1 MLNDA
6 PFIKVEATK
15 FTEVGYHGRD
25 VEKIIVDLLDISIAL
40 TKKKETE
47 KVKEKAAGIVEEKL
61 LERLMGPTRSIV
73 MTKKSKADTNE
84 DDSGDEQSE
93 KENAKSKKESS
104 SANTT
109 RDAESFRSMLK
120 DGLLE
125 DQEVDIDVP
134 LNAGRGNDFT
144 VNEGG
149 GSGATFQIRVND
161 NREQGGRSPNQKKK
175 LPISEARK
183 ILLEAEIEKQLQRID
198 ITKEAIAAVE
208 ETGIVFLDE
217 IDKICTARSS
227 GRTTDASA
235 EGVQRD
241 LLPLVEGTTVS
252 TKHGNVNT
260 DYILFVASGAFH
272 AVKPSDMLPELQGRL
287 PVRVELKGLTEDD
300 MYKILTEPVAN
311 VSLVPLL
318 FGLDSFSCC
327 KFKVLTFSP
336 FHLCDNYQMLRQ
348 QIELLKTEG
357 VELVFEEEAIREIAR
372 MAADL
377 NKSVENIG
385 ARRLH
390 TVLERIME
398 EFSFQAA
405 EDGSDGATYT
415 VTKEVVEGRMKD
427 VTKKTDLARFIL

>member
-47 KVKEKAAGIVEEKL
+47 KVKEKATSIVEEKL
-61 LERLMGPTRSIV
+61 LERLMGPTRSKE
-73 MTKKSKADTNE
+73 MTKKSKADAPE
-84 DDSGDEQSE
+84 DDDSGDELDE
-93 KENAKSKKESS
+93 KDDAKSKKESS
-104 SANTT
+104 SANTA

-125 DQEVDIDVP
+125 DQEIDIDVP

-149 GSGATFQIRVND
+149 GGGATFRISLTD
-161 NREQGGRSPNQKKK
+161 SGEQGVRSPTQKKK

-183 ILLEAEIEKQLQRID
+183 ILLEAEIEKLLQTID

-217 IDKICTARSS
+217 IDKICTASSS

-311 VSLVPLL
+311 VSLA
-318 FGLDSFSCC
+318 S
-327 KFKVLTFSP
+327 
-336 FHLCDNYQMLRQ
+336 
-348 QIELLKTEG
+348 
-357 VELVFEEEAIREIAR
+357 
-372 MAADL
+372 
-377 NKSVENIG
+377 
-385 ARRLH
+385 
-390 TVLERIME
+390 
-398 EFSFQAA
+398 
-405 EDGSDGATYT
+405 AT
-415 VTKEVVEGRMKD
+415 D
-427 VTKKTDLARFIL
+427 FCS